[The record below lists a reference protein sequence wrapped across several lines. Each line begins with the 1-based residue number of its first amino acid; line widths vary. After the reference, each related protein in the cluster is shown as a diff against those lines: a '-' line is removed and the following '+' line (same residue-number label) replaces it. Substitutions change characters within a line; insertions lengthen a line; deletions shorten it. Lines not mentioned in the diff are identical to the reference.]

1 MSSGI
6 TAPGRPLAPLRY
18 PAFRAIWIA
27 NFASNIGS
35 MIQSV
40 GAAWLMTDLTRS
52 HQLIALVQSSTTL
65 PVLLLGVFA
74 GAIADNYD
82 RRLVMLAAQWMMLA
96 ASALLALLAW
106 SGGIGPFSLLAFTLL
121 VGCGT
126 ALNGPAWQA
135 SVRLQVGPG
144 ELAQAISLNTIAFN
158 LARSVGPALGGIL
171 IALASP
177 ALAFALNAL
186 SFVALIVVLWR
197 WQPDLARPDR
207 ARPDRA
213 KKDLAQTGQQA
224 PGHAPRARQSMLA
237 SIATGLRFC
246 RSSSPVRRVLVR
258 GFAFGFGGVG
268 FLALLP
274 VVVRSQMH
282 GTELDYGLLLGAFGL
297 GSILTALWVAPL
309 RRRFGSETVVGAA
322 TVLFAAAL
330 LPIAAAHSL
339 APALAAALVAG
350 GSWVATLTTLNVAMQ
365 LRSPEAILGRCLA
378 IYQSVTFGGM
388 ALGAYTL
395 GVLAD
400 LISVAGAIRTAAA
413 VLLVSLPL
421 LRWLAPM
428 PARDEGRLGVVPA
441 EPSGSETAD
450 TGGAT

>member
-1 MSSGI
+1 MSTGL
-6 TAPGRPLAPLRY
+6 TAPGRPLAPFRF

-27 NFASNIGS
+27 NFTSNIGS

-40 GAAWLMTDLTRS
+40 GAAWLMTDLTSS
-52 HQLIALVQSSTTL
+52 HQLIALVQASTTL
-65 PVLLLGVFA
+65 PVLLLGMFA

-106 SGGIGPFSLLAFTLL
+106 SGGIGPVSLLGFTLL

-158 LARSVGPALGGIL
+158 LARSVGPALGGML
-171 IALASP
+171 IALAGP
-177 ALAFALNAL
+177 AWAFALNAL
-186 SFVALIVVLWR
+186 SFVALIAVLMRWR
-197 WQPDLARPDR
+197 PEHARP
-207 ARPDRA
+207 
-213 KKDLAQTGQQA
+213 
-224 PGHAPRARQSMLA
+224 ARQPMLT
-237 SIATGLRFC
+237 SIVTGIRFC
-246 RSSSPVRRVLVR
+246 RGSSPVRRVLVR

-282 GTELDYGLLLGAFGL
+282 GSELDYGLLLGAFGL

-309 RRRFGSETVVGAA
+309 RRRFGSEAVVGVS
-322 TVLFAAAL
+322 TLLFAAAL
-330 LPIAAAHSL
+330 LPIAAAHTL

-350 GSWVATLTTLNVAMQ
+350 GSWVATLSTLNVAMQ

-388 ALGAYTL
+388 ALGAYAL

-400 LISVAGAIRTAAA
+400 VISVAGAIRAAA
-413 VLLVSLPL
+413 VLLAAGLPL

-428 PARDEGRLGVVPA
+428 PARDEGRLGAAPA
-441 EPSGSETAD
+441 AKVSA
-450 TGGAT
+450 GAAAT

>member
-1 MSSGI
+1 MIATGPSPVIPPPKTGL
-6 TAPGRPLAPLRY
+6 TAPGRPLAPFRF

-40 GAAWLMTDLTRS
+40 GASWLMTDLTSS
-52 HQLIALVQSSTTL
+52 HQLISLVQASTTT
-65 PVLLLGVFA
+65 PVLLLGMFA

-82 RRLVMLAAQWMMLA
+82 RRLVMLAAQWLMLV
-96 ASALLALLAW
+96 ASALLAALAW
-106 SGGIGPFSLLAFTLL
+106 SGAIGPWSLLGFTLL

-135 SVRLQVGPG
+135 SVRMQVGPG
-144 ELAQAISLNTIAFN
+144 DLSQAISLNTIAFN

-171 IALASP
+171 IALTSP

-186 SFVALIVVLWR
+186 SFVALMVVLMR
-197 WQPDLARPDR
+197 WHPEQPSRI
-207 ARPDRA
+207 
-213 KKDLAQTGQQA
+213 
-224 PGHAPRARQSMLA
+224 RQPMLA

-246 RSSSPVRRVLVR
+246 AASSPVRRVLAR

-274 VVVRSQMH
+274 VVVRSRIH
-282 GTELDYGLLLGAFGL
+282 GSELDYGLLLGAFGL
-297 GSILTALWVAPL
+297 GSIMTALWVAPL
-309 RRRFGSETVVGAA
+309 RRRFGSEAVVGTAS
-322 TVLFAAAL
+322 VLFAMAL
-330 LPIAAAHSL
+330 FPLASAQTL
-339 APALAAALVAG
+339 APALAAGLLAG
-350 GSWVATLTTLNVAMQ
+350 GSWVAALTSLNVAMQ
-365 LRSPEAILGRCLA
+365 LRSPEAILGRCMA

-388 ALGAYTL
+388 ALGAYAL

-400 LISVAGAIRTAAA
+400 VLTVPGAIRCAAGL
-413 VLLVSLPL
+413 LLVLAPL

-428 PARDEGRLGVVPA
+428 PAKDEGRVSA
-441 EPSGSETAD
+441 
-450 TGGAT
+450 

>member
-1 MSSGI
+1 MIDAGPPATGL
-6 TAPGRPLAPLRY
+6 TAPGRTLAPFRF

-40 GAAWLMTDLTRS
+40 GASWLMTDLTGS
-52 HQLIALVQSSTTL
+52 HQLISLVQASTTT
-65 PVLLLGVFA
+65 PVMLLGVFA

-82 RRLVMLAAQWMMLA
+82 RRLVMLAAQWLMLA

-106 SGGIGPFSLLAFTLL
+106 SGGIGPYSLLGFTLL

-135 SVRLQVGPG
+135 SVRQQVGPG
-144 ELAQAISLNTIAFN
+144 DLSQAISLNTISFN
-158 LARSVGPALGGIL
+158 LARSVGPALGGVL
-171 IALASP
+171 IALTSP

-186 SFVALIVVLWR
+186 SFVALIVVLLRWR
-197 WQPDLARPDR
+197 PEQP
-207 ARPDRA
+207 
-213 KKDLAQTGQQA
+213 G
-224 PGHAPRARQSMLA
+224 RARQPMLA
-237 SIATGLRFC
+237 SIATGIRFC
-246 RSSSPVRRVLVR
+246 LSSSPVRRVLVR

-268 FLALLP
+268 YLALLP
-274 VVVRSQMH
+274 VVVRGRMH
-282 GTELDYGLLLGAFGL
+282 GSELDYGLLLGAFGL
-297 GSILTALWVAPL
+297 GSIMTALWVAPL
-309 RRRFGSETVVGAA
+309 RRRFGSEAVVGVS

-330 LPIAAAHSL
+330 FPIAAAQSL
-339 APALAAALVAG
+339 APALAAGLVAG
-350 GSWVATLTTLNVAMQ
+350 GSWVAALTSLNVAMQ

-388 ALGAYTL
+388 ALGAYAL

-400 LISVAGAIRTAAA
+400 LIGVPGAIRLAA
-413 VLLVSLPL
+413 VLLLVLAPV

-428 PARDEGRLGVVPA
+428 PARDEGRLRA
-441 EPSGSETAD
+441 
-450 TGGAT
+450 